1 MKKTILI
8 TLLACVLL
16 GGVFADSLDDA
27 SFDISTNIQTVAEIK
42 VFDSDADI
50 SVMNWSGLTALP
62 SFEFT
67 GGNRYK
73 AFYVQH

>member
-1 MKKTILI
+1 MKKVILI
-8 TLLACVLL
+8 VLLTSILL
-16 GGVFADSLDDA
+16 GGVVGETLEDA